1 MEHIHK
7 TIHTALRQI
16 NAAISET
23 LCTETD
29 YPHSFI
35 PVDVANKICREQLIT
50 EKELA
55 LMLLPLASAFAVAPI
70 SQFFV
75 GAVAVDEG
83 NNFYLGANFEFEY
96 THIGQTLHA
105 EQSAIA
111 HAWSKGANQLSLL
124 AINYPPCGHCRQFI
138 NEVNLAADFRIL
150 LPNAAEKSLA
160 DYLPNAF
167 GPEDLQIRERI
178 LGTPP
183 IFGEDPQTLAISTC
197 NGSHAPY
204 SGANSGIALT
214 FSDGEQIAGMYGE
227 NAAFNPSL
235 APLPMALN
243 TRRLQA
249 KSWIGINHALL
260 VEKQALLSQRY
271 NTLQLL
277 RTINKKITLNY
288 EPC

>member
-1 MEHIHK
+1 MKRINQ

-16 NAAISET
+16 NAAISEI

-35 PVDVANKICREQLIT
+35 PADVANKICREQRIT

-83 NNFYLGANFEFEY
+83 NNFYLGANFEFEH
-96 THIGQTLHA
+96 TNIGQTLHA

-111 HAWSKGANQLSLL
+111 HAWSKGAHQLSLL

-150 LPNAAEKSLA
+150 LPDAAEKLLA
-160 DYLPNAF
+160 DYLPDAF
-167 GPEDLQIRERI
+167 GPADLQIRERI

-183 IFGEDPQTLAISTC
+183 ISGKDLQALAISAC
-197 NGSHAPY
+197 HGSHAPY

-214 FSDGEQIAGMYGE
+214 FNDGEQITSVYGE

-249 KSWIGINHALL
+249 KSWIDINHALL
-260 VEKQALLSQRY
+260 VEKQASLSQRW
-271 NTLQLL
+271 NTEQLL